1 MAWLRRKRFPD
12 GSAMSIPG
20 RAYLCGV
27 SCASAWLRGD
37 LTLIAAVT
45 DFAVYFV
52 FLAINLTVILLR
64 WRKPEWPRPFAVPG
78 SVGRLPVI
86 PILALLSVL
95 VMICRLEGGAVW
107 MGLGLSLIGLLMA
120 VLPRSSRR

>member
-1 MAWLRRKRFPD
+1 VAAAGFAL
-12 GSAMSIPG
+12 
-20 RAYLCGV
+20 L
-27 SCASAWLRGD
+27 GD

-64 WRKPEWPRPFAVPG
+64 WKKPEWPRPFAVPG
-78 SVGRLPVI
+78 SVGRIPIV

-95 VMICRLEGGAVW
+95 AMICRLEGGAVW
-107 MGLGLSLIGLLMA
+107 MGLGLSLVGLLLA
-120 VLPRSSRR
+120 VLPRRSRR